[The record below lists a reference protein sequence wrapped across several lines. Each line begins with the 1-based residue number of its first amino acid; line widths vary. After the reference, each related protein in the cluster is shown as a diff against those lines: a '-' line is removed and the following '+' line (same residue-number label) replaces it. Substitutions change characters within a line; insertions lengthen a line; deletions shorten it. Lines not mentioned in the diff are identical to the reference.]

1 MIGYSVFLVVEAWV
15 VKFDV
20 GTVVSLRLQ
29 KFDNFVWVWNL
40 GNLGTVFFLAVLAWV
55 LICFGLIPNGFARIL
70 QEASKVVGY
79 NTNYEYNQVT
89 MILTNL

>member
-1 MIGYSVFLVVEAWV
+1 MGWEFGDSFFVAILV
-15 VKFDV
+15 
-20 GTVVSLRLQ
+20 
-29 KFDNFVWVWNL
+29 
-40 GNLGTVFFLAVLAWV
+40 WV